1 MKDVKLQLQEV
12 KQTSS
17 DTKQEVQNMCDVIT
31 IKPSEEWRK
40 KTNILINRIC
50 MKSKNY
56 EGTKREIYKALD
68 ERAGSDINKR
78 LKNMK
83 ARVLLNGGIQ
93 TQANNLNPLDAIG
106 ICY

>member
-1 MKDVKLQLQEV
+1 MR
-12 KQTSS
+12 
-17 DTKQEVQNMCDVIT
+17 DVIT

-56 EGTKREIYKALD
+56 EGIKKEIYKALD

-83 ARVLLNGGIQ
+83 ARILLNGGSQ
-93 TQANNLNPLDAIG
+93 TQANKFNLLDVIASDKKLTEIYIAIVKELAVKNNVE
-106 ICY
+106 IKEV